1 MQQEPNK
8 DHTALARLR
17 QAMPQELDAVIL
29 HDPTHQF
36 FLTSFPFE
44 DGYVAVGRQEAW
56 IFTDFRYVEAA
67 QQANADGAFAVEQ
80 TTSPKKI
87 CAFLHAQG
95 VKTLGYEDRYLTVF
109 ALQDVWQPAAQK
121 EKLTL
126 VPTGALLTDL
136 RRAKTPQQIAAIKEA
151 QRITDLA
158 FQHIL
163 SEFSPLPASM
173 TETDVALE
181 LEFFM
186 RKQGAQALSFPV
198 IAVSGE
204 NSAKPHGVPL
214 SRVLQ
219 RGFLTMD
226 FGCKVDGYCSDMTR
240 TVCLGT
246 PDAEMK
252 RVYQTVLQAQQAALD
267 ALHEGMLCRDADQVA
282 RDVIDGAGYRGMFG
296 HALGHGVG
304 LHIHEAPVFSPTAP
318 QTLVLQEG
326 DVVTVEPGI
335 YLAGRFGVRIED
347 MITVQDHQV
356 LDLTHSEKDLIV
368 L

>member
-1 MQQEPNK
+1 MQQETNRE
-8 DHTALARLR
+8 TAALTRLR
-17 QAMPQELDAVIL
+17 EAMPQELDAVLL
-29 HDPTHQF
+29 HDPLHQF
-36 FLTSFPFE
+36 YLTSFPFE
-44 DGYVAVGRQEAW
+44 DGYVAVGRENAW
-56 IFTDFRYVEAA
+56 IFTDFRYMEAA
-67 QQANADGAFAVEQ
+67 RQANSDGTFAVEQ
-80 TTSPKKI
+80 TTSAQKI
-87 CAFLHAQG
+87 CAFLHTQG
-95 VKTLGYEDRYLTVF
+95 VKHLGYEDQYLTVS
-109 ALQDVWQPAAQK
+109 ALQDVWQPAATRAAL
-121 EKLTL
+121 ELLPVGPLL
-126 VPTGALLTDL
+126 VHL
-136 RRAKTPQQIAAIKEA
+136 RRTKTKRQIQAIAEA

-163 SEFSPLPASM
+163 SYLSTRPDTM

-214 SRVLQ
+214 ARTLR

-226 FGCKVDGYCSDMTR
+226 FGCKVEGYCSDMTR

-246 PDAEMK
+246 PDMEMK
-252 RVYQTVLQAQQAALD
+252 QVYHTVLQAQKTVLEALQ
-267 ALHEGMLCRDADQVA
+267 EGIRCRDADQLA
-282 RDVIDGAGYRGMFG
+282 RDVIDGAGYRGTFG

-304 LHIHEAPVFSPTAP
+304 LHIHEAPSFSPAAP
-318 QTLVLQEG
+318 ESLVLQQG

-335 YLAGRFGVRIED
+335 YLPQRFGVRIED
-347 MITVQDHQV
+347 MIAVQDHTV
-356 LDLTHSEKDLIV
+356 VDLTKSEKELIV